1 MTLNREDYV
10 EPSCVLCG
18 KPGEEEPVKSVPLSR
33 VMEKLAEY
41 EDGYDLDKVEIKDG
55 YDLDRMMN
63 RVYRDDNDTAEDTTD
78 DVTCPAAIYF
88 RQKAAE

>member
-41 EDGYDLDKVEIKDG
+41 EDRSDWPDG
-55 YDLDRMMN
+55 RSQN
-63 RVYRDDNDTAEDTTD
+63 G
-78 DVTCPAAIYF
+78 PG
-88 RQKAAE
+88 